1 MFVYLNAK
9 DTTAQASLRSW
20 YVVGVLALAYA
31 VSIVDRLIMPISIRE
46 VRHSLGISDFEISLM
61 MGLAFAIFYTLCGLP
76 LGALIDRVSRRWVIF
91 GGMLT
96 WSLAASACGL
106 ASTPAQLFGA
116 RMLVGAGEAALSP
129 AAYSIMSDLFPKER
143 LAAPISVFTIGGTLG
158 SAVALAAGGPLLQY
172 FTAHGGLVLPWF
184 GTLES
189 WQSLYFSAGF
199 PGLVCLMLI
208 FTLREPVRT
217 ARAGRPHAET
227 SLLAFLRPNRRLYSL
242 LFLGFG
248 AAAMLPYGFSAWIPA
263 LMMRS
268 YGLGPAVVGKVFGLI
283 VGVCGLTAHGIN
295 GFVVDALFRRGVV
308 DAHLRFYVISALVS
322 TPLVV
327 IGFLSGNW
335 LWLLAGVVAAYLVLT
350 PFVGYAAAALQI
362 ITPPQM
368 RGRMSAL
375 YLFVISGIGLGVG
388 PSLVAALSD
397 LVFRSE
403 ARLGAAL
410 ACFTAICA
418 GAAALLLTLAM
429 RRFREAVA
437 AAGAAGAAT

>member
-1 MFVYLNAK
+1 MFVYMNVIEPSR
-9 DTTAQASLRSW
+9 TSLRSW
-20 YVVGVLALAYA
+20 YAVGVLSLAYA
-31 VSIVDRLIMPISIRE
+31 VSIIDRLIMPISIQQ
-46 VRHSLGISDFEISLM
+46 VRHSLGVSDFEISLM

-106 ASTPAQLFGA
+106 AGTPAQLFGA

-158 SAVALAAGGPLLQY
+158 SAIALAVGGPLLQH
-172 FTAHGGLVLPWF
+172 FTAHGGLMLPWF
-184 GTLES
+184 GTLQP
-189 WQSLYFSAGF
+189 WQSLYFSAGV
-199 PGLVCLMLI
+199 PGLVFLALI
-208 FTLREPVRT
+208 FTFREPVRT
-217 ARAGRPHAET
+217 VPPARPSSEA
-227 SLLAFLRPNRRLYSL
+227 SFLAFLRSNWRLFTL

-248 AAAMLPYGFSAWIPA
+248 AAASLPYGFSAWVPA

-268 YGLGPAVVGKVFGLI
+268 YGLGPAMVGKVFGLI
-283 VGVCGLTAHGIN
+283 VGGCGLTAHGIN
-295 GFVVDALFRRGVV
+295 GFVVDWLFRRGLV
-308 DAHLRFYVISALVS
+308 DAHLRFYVISALLS

-335 LWLLAGVVAAYLVLT
+335 NWLLVGVVAAYLVLT

-375 YLFVISGIGLGVG
+375 YLFVISAVGLGFG
-388 PSLVAALSD
+388 PTLVAGLSD

-410 ACFTAICA
+410 ASFTAICA

-429 RRFREAVA
+429 RRFRDAVMA
-437 AAGAAGAAT
+437 DRK

>member
-1 MFVYLNAK
+1 VSGASRR
-9 DTTAQASLRSW
+9 SLRSW
-20 YVVGVLALAYA
+20 YAVGILSLAYA
-31 VSIVDRLIMPISIRE
+31 VSIVDRLIMPISIQQ
-46 VRHSLGISDFEISLM
+46 VRRSLGISDFEISLM
-61 MGLAFAIFYTLCGLP
+61 MGLAFAVFYTLCGLP

-158 SAVALAAGGPLLQY
+158 SAMALAVGGPLLQH
-172 FTAHGGLVLPWF
+172 FTMHGGVTLPWF
-184 GTLES
+184 GALQP
-189 WQSLYFSAGF
+189 WQSLYFCSGL
-199 PGLVCLMLI
+199 PGLVFLTLI
-208 FTLREPVRT
+208 FTFREPVRT
-217 ARAGRPHAET
+217 ARARAARPASEET
-227 SLLAFLRPNRRLYSL
+227 FAAFLRVNWRLCTL
-242 LFLGFG
+242 LFVGFG

-283 VGVCGLTAHGIN
+283 VGLCGLTAHGTN
-295 GFVVDALFRRGVV
+295 GFIVDWLFRRGLK
-308 DAHLRFYVISALVS
+308 DAHLRFYVFSALVS

-327 IGFLSGNW
+327 IGFLSGSW
-335 LWLLAGVVAAYLVLT
+335 LWLLVGVVTAYLVLT

-362 ITPPQM
+362 ITPPHM

-375 YLFVISGIGLGVG
+375 YLFVISAIGLGIG
-388 PSLVAALSD
+388 PTLVATLSD

-410 ACFTAICA
+410 ASFTAICA
-418 GAAALLLTLAM
+418 GSAALLLALAR
-429 RRFREAVA
+429 RRFRDAVVVASA
-437 AAGAAGAAT
+437 ARSAV

>member
-1 MFVYLNAK
+1 MNVIEPSR
-9 DTTAQASLRSW
+9 TSLRSW
-20 YVVGVLALAYA
+20 YAVGVLSLAYA
-31 VSIVDRLIMPISIRE
+31 VSIIDRLIMPISIQQ
-46 VRHSLGISDFEISLM
+46 VRHSLGVSDFEISLM

-106 ASTPAQLFGA
+106 AGTPAQLFGA

-158 SAVALAAGGPLLQY
+158 SAIALAVGGPLLQH
-172 FTAHGGLVLPWF
+172 FTAHGGLMLPWF
-184 GTLES
+184 GTLQP
-189 WQSLYFSAGF
+189 WQSLYFSAGV
-199 PGLVCLMLI
+199 PGLVFLALI
-208 FTLREPVRT
+208 FTFREPVRT
-217 ARAGRPHAET
+217 VPPARPSSEA
-227 SLLAFLRPNRRLYSL
+227 SFLAFLRSNWRLFTL

-248 AAAMLPYGFSAWIPA
+248 AAASLPYGFSAWVPA

-268 YGLGPAVVGKVFGLI
+268 YGLGPAMVGKVFGLI
-283 VGVCGLTAHGIN
+283 VGGCGLTAHGIN
-295 GFVVDALFRRGVV
+295 GFVVDWLFRRGLV
-308 DAHLRFYVISALVS
+308 DAHLRFYVISALLS

-335 LWLLAGVVAAYLVLT
+335 NWLLVGVVAAYLVLT

-375 YLFVISGIGLGVG
+375 YLFVISAVGLGFG
-388 PSLVAALSD
+388 PTLVAGLSD

-410 ACFTAICA
+410 ASFTAICA

-429 RRFREAVA
+429 RRFRHAVMA
-437 AAGAAGAAT
+437 ARATGVET